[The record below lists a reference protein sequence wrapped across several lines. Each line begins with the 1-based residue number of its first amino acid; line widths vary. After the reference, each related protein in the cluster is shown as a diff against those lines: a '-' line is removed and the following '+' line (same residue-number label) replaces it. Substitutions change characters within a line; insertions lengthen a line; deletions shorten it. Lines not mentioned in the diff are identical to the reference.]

1 MREIGI
7 PIGSQTFLSSSI
19 DALVVIEQDNWAHE
33 PTDLTHA
40 YQYQPL
46 IMEGDLAVA
55 REEIAVPVKKG
66 NATETKRARGSETI
80 GGGLTINASIAD
92 GTPLLLSMYTQTL
105 QPEWNILGGT
115 GQVLP
120 SAVDVVANTADL
132 SSAAAQ
138 TVADNLSN
146 TTNPVQLTITP
157 VPELVNI
164 VSAGSI
170 SSDGTLTLA
179 DDLDAGGTDL
189 DGTRVLS
196 FSLAGTPA
204 LTNPATP
211 GTFTIM
217 YTDTAMTSQTST
229 VSFANTELT
238 STKMVTLTDLD
249 HIDSIANAGFN
260 AGTVTVT
267 TPNPNTIALATG
279 VVVASI
285 EVWGTDASDNQ
296 IVEEVEFTN
305 STRLDPQTTDLY
317 FKTVTDVYAANAAT
331 HQLVATGGSR
341 TAGWSDGNFSITAR
355 DTAVRVIFRPQD
367 DEIVRYWAL
376 EYAKGGRPAT
386 YYGLV
391 PTTITFAISRDAT
404 RTDTLTFLG
413 RRGEP
418 GQNLAKEGIV
428 YDPGGSTTYPQKTDI
443 STLELSD
450 PNVYVGWQAY
460 LSLDG
465 VIQPLIDCT
474 FTSEQGLIDS
484 NINSGVIYN
493 VGPPVRDALRMLTI
507 SATVQDSRQM
517 DYWGVFRN
525 GRTIPNCR
533 IIFRNNAYGAFA
545 AQESWIFEKVQITS
559 SVDPATSGQSRI
571 TVSLEIMAFSDEF
584 GDPNDYRVEAHLP
597 RYVAPRTYALSA

>member
-7 PIGSQTFLSSSI
+7 PIGSQSFLSSSI
-19 DALVVIEQDNWAHE
+19 DALVVVEQNNWAHE
-33 PTDLTHA
+33 PTDLTYA
-40 YQYQPL
+40 YAFQPL
-46 IMEGDLAVA
+46 IQEGDLAVA

-92 GTPLLLSMYTQTL
+92 GTPLLLAMYTQTL
-105 QPEWNILGGT
+105 EPEWNILGGT

-120 SAVDVVANTADL
+120 SSVNVVANTADL
-132 SSAAAQ
+132 SSVAAQ
-138 TVADNLSN
+138 TVADDLVS
-146 TTNPVQLTITP
+146 TTNPVQLAINPVGDQVSVVNAQNVAPGTAVTI
-157 VPELVNI
+157 
-164 VSAGSI
+164 
-170 SSDGTLTLA
+170 A
-179 DDLDAGGTDL
+179 DDLGSTGTDIEGNLPVTVSL
-189 DGTRVLS
+189 DSAALTSATVPGTITIVYDDQAGMAQTTVFTFANDVLATPQVMTLDIDEVTS
-196 FSLAGTPA
+196 VTPA
-204 LTNPATP
+204 
-211 GTFTIM
+211 
-217 YTDTAMTSQTST
+217 
-229 VSFANTELT
+229 
-238 STKMVTLTDLD
+238 
-249 HIDSIANAGFN
+249 GFS
-260 AGTVTVT
+260 AGTVSVT
-267 TPNPNTIALATG
+267 ATNPNSVTLASG

-305 STRLDPQTTDLY
+305 STKLASQTTDLY

-331 HQLVATGGSR
+331 HQLVATGGAR

-355 DTAVRVIFRPQD
+355 DTAVLAIFRPQD
-367 DEIVRYWAL
+367 DEVVRYWAI

-474 FTSEQGLIDS
+474 FTMEQGLIDS
-484 NINSGVIYN
+484 NINSGEIYN

-545 AQESWIFEKVQITS
+545 AQEAWIFEKVQITA